1 MGLNQVYSFEGS
13 HSESGPRFPILIEAQ
28 GKGEVP
34 NHAPFP
40 VPTPADWPHFGLVD
54 TGTFQTVV
62 DEQILVDLQIR
73 PHSVI
78 SITCVGLDEPRLCNV
93 YKAQISLPAFG
104 PPMELE
110 VVGMDL
116 FKDIQCLMG
125 LDLLLKMELFARG
138 EDNHFELKR
147 YL

>member
-1 MGLNQVYSFEGS
+1 
-13 HSESGPRFPILIEAQ
+13 
-28 GKGEVP
+28 
-34 NHAPFP
+34 
-40 VPTPADWPHFGLVD
+40 
-54 TGTFQTVV
+54 
-62 DEQILVDLQIR
+62 
-73 PHSVI
+73 
-78 SITCVGLDEPRLCNV
+78 
-93 YKAQISLPAFG
+93 
-104 PPMELE
+104 MELE